1 MLPSIARRMGC
12 SAVAKKK
19 QKGGGKSQARSLV
32 QQAEYDVSLPKELLD
47 RARRDVKRERYLT
60 PFKVHQKYNVS
71 LSTARKLL
79 RALEEEGVIVKFT
92 ANRRSPVYVPKEK
105 MPEVKF

>member
-1 MLPSIARRMGC
+1 M
-12 SAVAKKK
+12 AKKK
-19 QKGGGKSQARSLV
+19 DKGAGSKGQARSLV
-32 QQAEYDVSLPKELLD
+32 QQAEYDVSLPQELLE
-47 RARRDVKRERYLT
+47 RARRDVKREKYLT

-79 RALEEEGVIVKFT
+79 KTLEEEGVLVKFT

-105 MPEVKF
+105 APELNF